1 MITAF
6 INDKPIYLTD
16 SLQCVTDVNFFKINE
31 IDILELIHK
40 MDKGKLEYLYVY
52 DKNMELLFEKFIK
65 NFKLIKAAG
74 GVVKNN
80 NDELLF
86 IYRNDKWDLPKGKIE
101 KNEKFKEAAIRE
113 VEEETGVQNLQ
124 IEKPLENTY
133 HIYIYKTE
141 KVFKIT
147 YWFEMKTD
155 FKGAVHPQL
164 EEGITKVEWLNSEQL
179 PKIYENTYANIKL
192 LLDEF

>member
-1 MITAF
+1 MITVF

-16 SLQCVTDVNFFKINE
+16 SLEFETHVNFFKINE
-31 IDILELIHK
+31 VNILELLQK
-40 MDKGKLEYLYVY
+40 MEKEKLEIVYLYY
-52 DKNMELLFEKFIK
+52 IDIEMLFENFTK
-65 NFKLIKAAG
+65 NFLVVKAAG
-74 GVVKNN
+74 GIVKNSKAAI
-80 NDELLF
+80 LF